1 MKRVQAVLGMA
12 LVSVV
17 VMATGASAQDEVVIP
32 IDTIVRAAPG
42 SITLLAT
49 ATIPPELVGYSCVT
63 VAVASNQD
71 SVHPNNDLIIESN
84 GTKVEVL
91 DVEANPYA
99 DTPATGSLT
108 LGTTATVSL
117 RMGPGGVFSGGL
129 DVILDAECTPP
140 PAAIDIVKTAT
151 PDTYGDDMIGTF
163 SITVTNPGPQDLSNV
178 HVTDDVA
185 VALDPDT
192 NCVNDDIG
200 DLAVGGS
207 FTYSCTVGN
216 LNGIVFENTAIAI
229 GTPTIGPDVTAT
241 SSATVRPVFDTT
253 VTTQPPASTT
263 TTLATTTTGTP
274 TETLPVTGVDSD
286 RLEGFGLVGV
296 GLVLAGVA
304 LLGGAAFIGR
314 MRDES

>member
-71 SVHPNNDLIIESN
+71 SVHPNNDLIIESG
-84 GTKVEVL
+84 GTQVVIL
-91 DVEANPYA
+91 NVEANPYEN
-99 DTPATGSLT
+99 TESKGSLT
-108 LGTTATVSL
+108 LGTSATVSL
-117 RMGPGGVFSGGL
+117 RMGSDGVFSGGL
-129 DVILDAECTPP
+129 DVVLDAECTPP

-151 PDTYGDDMIGTF
+151 PETYGSDMIGTF
-163 SITVTNPGPQDLSNV
+163 SITVSNPGPQDLSNV

-185 VALDPDT
+185 VALDPET

-200 DLAVGGS
+200 DLAVGES

-253 VTTQPPASTT
+253 VTTQPPATT
-263 TTLATTTTGTP
+263 TTTIAATSTEAP
-274 TETLPVTGVDSD
+274 PETLPVTGVDSE
-286 RLEGFGLVGV
+286 RLQGFGLVGV

-304 LLGGAAFIGR
+304 LLGGAALIGR